1 VAEVTDNSPMTGR
14 EGRRDQVLELI
25 RQSREP
31 LDDDEIAEAAQMNRI
46 YVNTICR
53 RLAQNGLIVRI
64 PGSRGKLVNAALDRR
79 DLTRAEEEP
88 SNPYSPARLPRS
100 HLREPP
106 WLTGQI
112 QQLTASFA
120 DCVTVFEANRAFP
133 GPSLYFHLRAI
144 ERRRAHQ
151 AVSSLLDDRL
161 FLEYVYA
168 VLPAWGM
175 HRMGRQAAKV
185 GDFTQ
190 ITTALKEKTPALEQL
205 WPLRITALSE
215 QAALDAAALVWEVIA
230 YIKVSTSQTQI
241 VAGSKF
247 LHHVLPD
254 LVPPIDR
261 RYTFRFFTG
270 RQRVQSDRAAFL
282 DWFPRM
288 AGIGTRCSEP
298 IREAIDRGG
307 YMATSAAKVIDN
319 AIMGFMQQRQPAILD
334 EEATA

>member
-1 VAEVTDNSPMTGR
+1 MAEVTDNSPMTGR

-64 PGSRGKLVNAALDRR
+64 PGSRGKLVNAALDQR

-161 FLEYVYA
+161 SSNTFTPFCPPGA
-168 VLPAWGM
+168 CTGWCGT
-175 HRMGRQAAKV
+175 AKV
-185 GDFTQ
+185 GTSRRS
-190 ITTALKEKTPALEQL
+190 
-205 WPLRITALSE
+205 PL
-215 QAALDAAALVWEVIA
+215 
-230 YIKVSTSQTQI
+230 
-241 VAGSKF
+241 
-247 LHHVLPD
+247 H
-254 LVPPIDR
+254 
-261 RYTFRFFTG
+261 
-270 RQRVQSDRAAFL
+270 
-282 DWFPRM
+282 
-288 AGIGTRCSEP
+288 
-298 IREAIDRGG
+298 
-307 YMATSAAKVIDN
+307 
-319 AIMGFMQQRQPAILD
+319 
-334 EEATA
+334 

>member
-1 VAEVTDNSPMTGR
+1 MAEAADNACMTGR

-25 RQSREP
+25 RQSRVP
-31 LDDDEIAEAAQMNRI
+31 LDDDEIAEAAQMNRV
-46 YVNTICR
+46 YVNAICR
-53 RLAQNGLIVRI
+53 RLAENRLIVRI
-64 PGSRGKLVNAALDRR
+64 PGSRGKLVNTALDRR
-79 DLTRAEEEP
+79 DLTEAAL
-88 SNPYSPARLPRS
+88 SSVDSVGRLPRS
-100 HLREPP
+100 RLREPP
-106 WLTGQI
+106 WLAGQI

-120 DCVTVFEANRAFP
+120 ECVTVFEANRAFP

-144 ERRRAHQ
+144 EQRRAHRT
-151 AVSSLLDDRL
+151 VGSLLDDRL

-185 GDFTQ
+185 GDFAQ
-190 ITTALKEKTPALEQL
+190 ITTALTEKRPALEQL
-205 WPLRITALSE
+205 WPLRITTLSE
-215 QAALDAAALVWEVIA
+215 QAACDAAALIWEVIA
-230 YIKVSTSQTQI
+230 YIKVSMSQTQI

-247 LHHVLPD
+247 LYHVLPD

-270 RQRVQSDRAAFL
+270 RQRVQSDRVAFL

-288 AGIGTRCSEP
+288 AGIGAYCDEP

-334 EEATA
+334 ED